1 MHAPIS
7 FSIVKKLRSYNEI
20 ANLTTLKPEESSVT
34 ISYVPPPPQ
43 QSCSSTGMQSMTS
56 RCMQFFINKKKTEIH
71 VEHKMVTVFQCPDKQ
86 QKVYA

>member
-34 ISYVPPPPQ
+34 ISYVPPPPPAKLLKY
-43 QSCSSTGMQSMTS
+43 
-56 RCMQFFINKKKTEIH
+56 RNAINDFTMHAIL
-71 VEHKMVTVFQCPDKQ
+71 HK
-86 QKVYA
+86 

>member
-34 ISYVPPPPQ
+34 ISYVPPPAKLLKY
-43 QSCSSTGMQSMTS
+43 
-56 RCMQFFINKKKTEIH
+56 RNAINDFTMHEIL
-71 VEHKMVTVFQCPDKQ
+71 HK
-86 QKVYA
+86 

>member
-34 ISYVPPPPQ
+34 ISYVPPPQ

-56 RCMQFFINKKKTEIH
+56 RCMKFFINKKKQRY
-71 VEHKMVTVFQCPDKQ
+71 M
-86 QKVYA
+86 

>member
-34 ISYVPPPPQ
+34 I
-43 QSCSSTGMQSMTS
+43 
-56 RCMQFFINKKKTEIH
+56 H

>member
-34 ISYVPPPPQ
+34 ISYVPPQ

-56 RCMQFFINKKKTEIH
+56 RCMKFFINKKKQRY
-71 VEHKMVTVFQCPDKQ
+71 M
-86 QKVYA
+86 

>member
-20 ANLTTLKPEESSVT
+20 ANLTTLKPEESS
-34 ISYVPPPPQ
+34 
-43 QSCSSTGMQSMTS
+43 
-56 RCMQFFINKKKTEIH
+56 RCMQFFMNKKKPEIH

>member
-34 ISYVPPPPQ
+34 ISYVPPPPPPQ

-56 RCMQFFINKKKTEIH
+56 RCMKFFINKKKQRY
-71 VEHKMVTVFQCPDKQ
+71 M
-86 QKVYA
+86 

>member
-34 ISYVPPPPQ
+34 ISYAPPPPP
-43 QSCSSTGMQSMTS
+43 S
-56 RCMQFFINKKKTEIH
+56 
-71 VEHKMVTVFQCPDKQ
+71 
-86 QKVYA
+86 KVAQVQECNQ

>member
-20 ANLTTLKPEESSVT
+20 ANLTTLKPEE
-34 ISYVPPPPQ
+34 
-43 QSCSSTGMQSMTS
+43 
-56 RCMQFFINKKKTEIH
+56 IH

>member
-20 ANLTTLKPEESSVT
+20 ANLTTEFGDYFIGS
-34 ISYVPPPPQ
+34 PPP
-43 QSCSSTGMQSMTS
+43 SKGMQSMTS